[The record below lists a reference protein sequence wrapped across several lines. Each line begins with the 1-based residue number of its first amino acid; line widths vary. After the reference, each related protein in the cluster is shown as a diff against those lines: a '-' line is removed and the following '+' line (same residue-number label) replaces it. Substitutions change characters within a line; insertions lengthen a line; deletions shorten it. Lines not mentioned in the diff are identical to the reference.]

1 MKEYSTKEMKAGFEP
16 SISDFKEAKEV
27 KVKVKTSPDKALIEE
42 KRGWYIVRGLN
53 GNRLGKFS
61 TKKDADNFIK
71 KL

>member
-16 SISDFKEAKEV
+16 SLSDVKEAAEV
-27 KVKVKTSPDKALIEE
+27 TVKTTPDKALIEE